1 MQLILV
7 NAARYGYS
15 RWCRAARRN
24 GGRTNLRERSVGQ
37 INFEDGD
44 VI

>member
-15 RWCRAARRN
+15 RWCRAARWN
-24 GGRTNLRERSVGQ
+24 GGRADLRERSVRQ
-37 INFEDGD
+37 INLEDGD